1 MREFARTAIIIIVLR
16 RHFHFCDWWDNAAV
30 ERMRRTF
37 CRNLCQRT
45 FRHWESLW
53 AYTFMAD
60 MCLEYADYGCDGT
73 GD

>member
-1 MREFARTAIIIIVLR
+1 MTKKIISTKKKQGVAMST
-16 RHFHFCDWWDNAAV
+16 AAV
-30 ERMRRTF
+30 TPK
-37 CRNLCQRT
+37 RT